1 MDVCIVIPAFNEEL
15 TIKSVVSDLVELD
28 MPVFVVDDGSVDCTR
43 DMSEK
48 AGARVIRHSVNLGNG
63 AALKSGLHHAFES
76 GFNDVVTLDADGAH
90 RSEDLKAVIKAH
102 RENGAN
108 LTIGSRF
115 FQEESQRIPS
125 SKVDANRFAINTFNL
140 VFGAKQTDVASGFRM
155 LDRKAFSVTPL
166 DSSFSWTFGCLAAC
180 LRDGLTVCEAPIG
193 VRYDAQ
199 ELWATSQG
207 ELEDFLNFCSQE
219 ATSLKGRIEALK
231 QAIIEGRICSV
242 RVGMQDIFIHPLP
255 ASRQVIFQVQ
265 NQWHGAIS
273 VGLEMVNFDAAFE
286 ETTDGLRP

>member
-1 MDVCIVIPAFNEEL
+1 MGTCIVIPAFNEEL

-28 MPVFVVDDGSVDCTR
+28 MPVFVVDDGSIDGTR

-48 AGARVIRHSVNLGNG
+48 AGARVIHHSHNLGNG
-63 AALKSGLHHAFES
+63 AALKSGLQHTFES

-90 RSEDLKAVIKAH
+90 RSEDVKVVISAH
-102 RENGAN
+102 RENRAN

-115 FQEESQRIPS
+115 LREASQSIPS
-125 SKVDANRFAINTFNL
+125 PKVDANRFAISSFNL
-140 VFGAKQTDVASGFRM
+140 IFRAKQTDVASGFRV
-155 LDRKAFSVTPL
+155 LDRKAFSVTPME
-166 DSSFSWTFGCLAAC
+166 SSFSWTFGCLAAC
-180 LRDGLTVCEAPIG
+180 LREGLTVCEAPIG

-219 ATSLKGRIEALK
+219 AISLKRPIEALK
-231 QAIIEGRICSV
+231 QAINEGRICSV

-265 NQWHGAIS
+265 NQWHGAIPL
-273 VGLEMVNFDAAFE
+273 GLERVDFDAAFE
-286 ETTDGLRP
+286 EAAD